1 MFVCISAK
9 EGKRLDLTFVVVF
22 SELDGRFNQK
32 AGVFFF
38 LLYHRWFRAAFVCTF
53 SSCVFLLQPKW
64 NVASNRDSCGEA
76 S

>member
-9 EGKRLDLTFVVVF
+9 GGKRLDLTFLVVY

-32 AGVFFF
+32 ASVFFF
-38 LLYHRWFRAAFVCTF
+38 LYYRWFRAAFVCTF

-64 NVASNRDSCGEA
+64 NVASTRDSCGEA